1 MGSIPVTDKDFLVWR
16 EEHRPG
22 LGSRDAMID
31 YMRHLNG
38 QNKSLHDK
46 QMERWH
52 EGMRAGLSPEKRKE
66 LEDLEVEVK
75 ELRAST
81 SAKKTLIEELS
92 QTIALTPQN
101 NTQNIL
107 PLQTDPNPQIIAPI
121 PEHSFPQNNTTL
133 LPLEQTPPQ
142 NILTLNDEHGT
153 SSAGIGRT
161 VPTASVDTNKLTMQ
175 QALDLFEMLQARMPN
190 LLPSH
195 NQGLNNCRS

>member
-1 MGSIPVTDKDFLVWR
+1 MGSIPVTDKDFLAWR

-38 QNKSLHDK
+38 QNKSLHDE

-81 SAKKTLIEELS
+81 SAKRTMIEELN
-92 QTIALTPQN
+92 QTLSLMPQN
-101 NTQNIL
+101 NT
-107 PLQTDPNPQIIAPI
+107 
-121 PEHSFPQNNTTL
+121 
-133 LPLEQTPPQ
+133 
-142 NILTLNDEHGT
+142 
-153 SSAGIGRT
+153 
-161 VPTASVDTNKLTMQ
+161 
-175 QALDLFEMLQARMPN
+175 
-190 LLPSH
+190 
-195 NQGLNNCRS
+195 

>member
-1 MGSIPVTDKDFLVWR
+1 MVQSATDDTIRTSPRTAPLKPPPFRILGMGSIPVTDKDFLAWR

-38 QNKSLHDK
+38 QNKSLHDE

-66 LEDLEVEVK
+66 LEDLEAGVN

-81 SAKKTLIEELS
+81 SAKRTMIEELN
-92 QTIALTPQN
+92 QTLSLMPQN

-107 PLQTDPNPQIIAPI
+107 SLHTDPNT
-121 PEHSFPQNNTTL
+121 QNL
-133 LPLEQTPPQ
+133 SL
-142 NILTLNDEHGT
+142 IH
-153 SSAGIGRT
+153 I
-161 VPTASVDTNKLTMQ
+161 
-175 QALDLFEMLQARMPN
+175 
-190 LLPSH
+190 
-195 NQGLNNCRS
+195 